1 MSSYVG
7 LGFYAVWV
15 ILDFCLLGWVSL
27 GSVGLGLVI
36 LRWVSL
42 GY

>member
-1 MSSYVG
+1 MS
-7 LGFYAVWV
+7 VWV
-15 ILDFCLLGWVSL
+15 IIGLCMLGWVSL
-27 GSVGLGLVI
+27 GSVGLGMVI